1 MELFVQSMMPS
12 LGAFSM
18 ALLKN
23 SVSLQWQSHPTYSP
37 GGKVSWH
44 AFCCL

>member
-23 SVSLQWQSHPTYSP
+23 NVFAIVLINSAGFWRGSP
-37 GGKVSWH
+37 ALKMP
-44 AFCCL
+44 